1 MIIISLG
8 FQDRICYEKT
18 VILQEKDTLLMQS
31 AFQNMMS
38 SLICD
43 LIANCKNL
51 FTNHYVCV
59 IQVTNLE
66 VKLNNRC

>member
-1 MIIISLG
+1 MILISLG

-43 LIANCKNL
+43 LIANLKNL

-59 IQVTNLE
+59 IMNSE

>member
-1 MIIISLG
+1 MKKMQ
-8 FQDRICYEKT
+8 FYKK
-18 VILQEKDTLLMQS
+18 KDTLLMQS

-43 LIANCKNL
+43 LIANLKNL

-59 IQVTNLE
+59 ITNLE